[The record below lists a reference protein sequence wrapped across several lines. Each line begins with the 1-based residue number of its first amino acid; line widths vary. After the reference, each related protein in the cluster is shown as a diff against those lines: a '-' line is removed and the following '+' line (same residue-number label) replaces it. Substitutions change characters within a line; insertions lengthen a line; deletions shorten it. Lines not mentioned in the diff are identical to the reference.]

1 MIGIAIFSE
10 GGTDVMRPDDG
21 GHWHTL
27 MSRCKPCVINYDHV
41 VRVETFQEDAAYIV
55 NHKMR
60 ARGLDHKTNVHQNAV
75 PRANASNFEMIIDE
89 YKQIPEELLQK
100 LVTTRYRQDLYVY
113 GYNFTRMEG
122 GEVLAEC
129 TSGYNNGQECC

>member
-1 MIGIAIFSE
+1 MAGIIIFSD
-10 GGTDVMRPDDG
+10 GGTDVMRAEDG

-41 VRVETFQEDAAYIV
+41 VRLETFQEDAAYIV

-60 ARGLDHKTNVHQNAV
+60 ARGLKYKVNVHQNAV
-75 PRANASNFEMIIDE
+75 PNANFEMIIDE
-89 YKQIPEELLQK
+89 YKQIPDELLQK
-100 LVTTRYRQDLYVY
+100 LVTTRYKQDLYVY

-122 GEVLAEC
+122 GEVLAQC
-129 TSGYNNGQECC
+129 SAAYNNGQECC